1 MNHDYGFSAAVGA
14 WNVDVSALAGV
25 TAARRAG
32 GPVYSAALTRF
43 PAGYRVS
50 KWWTNGVQ
58 TGDPSTL
65 GIPVAV
71 VKKANGLANR
81 LTKDLPL

>member
-25 TAARRAG
+25 TAARRASG
-32 GPVYSAALTRF
+32 QVYSAALTRF
-43 PAGYRVS
+43 PVGYRVS

-58 TGDPSTL
+58 TGDPSVL
-65 GIPVAV
+65 GVPKAV
-71 VKKANGLANR
+71 VQKAKALANR
-81 LTKDLPL
+81 LTKELPL